1 MEGNVACG
9 SRVTVYEVAP
19 RRRCRLSKR
28 HGCNCSPCFERER
41 TPRKITSCTRNFIAG
56 QRKKERGEAYPTL
69 LGVLLA
75 FWGLSLVDFCWAFP
89 LCLPPPSP
97 AAFFPSAPITITY
110 FAFCSFQIT
119 PFPPSRG
126 RGRSWPSPSSDSKS
140 DHHWMVPKVEG
151 GSARESSTCSGS
163 TSSPKWSHFENQP
176 LCSALPASVVGITQ
190 MHHL

>member
-1 MEGNVACG
+1 MKLHSADDADCQTGMAATVLHA
-9 SRVTVYEVAP
+9 SR
-19 RRRCRLSKR
+19 
-28 HGCNCSPCFERER
+28 GR
-41 TPRKITSCTRNFIAG
+41 TPRKMTSCLKKLHCGG

-140 DHHWMVPKVEG
+140 DHHRMVPKVEG
-151 GSARESSTCSGS
+151 GSARESGTCSGSGS
-163 TSSPKWSHFENQP
+163 TSSPKWSYFENQP
-176 LCSALPASVVGITQ
+176 LRSTHTQAASVIGISQ
-190 MHHL
+190 MHHE